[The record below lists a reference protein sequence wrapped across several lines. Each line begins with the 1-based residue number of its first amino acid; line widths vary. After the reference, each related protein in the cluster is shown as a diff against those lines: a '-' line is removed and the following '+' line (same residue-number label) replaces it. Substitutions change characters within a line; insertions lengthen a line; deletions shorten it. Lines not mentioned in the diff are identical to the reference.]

1 MNTNETKWTEMAR
14 SILEQEKL
22 LRSSNY
28 PEPIGVIVKWD
39 DIPYIGSIQEIVPE
53 FSKEIV
59 LLSKSQYVLP
69 DKLMDAI
76 RELDKGRL
84 ELVVDSSL
92 DLIGR
97 QHILRRLDNRLTN
110 MTEEQTKYMI
120 EHHPDV
126 LEI

>member
-1 MNTNETKWTEMAR
+1 MNANEAQWKEMAR

-22 LRSSNY
+22 SKSYNY
-28 PEPIGVIVKWD
+28 PRPTSAIIKWND
-39 DIPYIGSIQEIVPE
+39 LVYIGSIQEIVPE

-59 LLSKSQYVLP
+59 LLSKSRYILP
-69 DKLMDAI
+69 DKLMNAI

-84 ELVVDSSL
+84 ELIADSFL

-97 QHILRRLDNRLTN
+97 RHILRMLDNRLTN

-120 EHHPDV
+120 DHPPDV
-126 LEI
+126 REI

>member
-1 MNTNETKWTEMAR
+1 MDMNETNWEEMAR

-22 LRSSNY
+22 LRSRNY
-28 PEPIGVIVKWD
+28 PEPIGVILKWD
-39 DIPYIGSIQEIVPE
+39 NISYIGSIQEIAPE

-59 LLSKSQYVLP
+59 LLSKSRYILP
-69 DKLMDAI
+69 DKLMNAI

-84 ELVVDSSL
+84 ELTADSFL
-92 DLIGR
+92 DITGR
-97 QHILRRLDNRLTN
+97 QHILRKLDNRLTN

-120 EHHPDV
+120 EHPPGV

>member
-1 MNTNETKWTEMAR
+1 MDANETKWEDMAR

-22 LRSSNY
+22 LRSCNY

-39 DIPYIGSIQEIVPE
+39 DISYIGSIQEIVPE
-53 FSKEIV
+53 LSKEIV

-69 DKLMDAI
+69 DKLMNAI

-120 EHHPDV
+120 EHHPDI

>member
-1 MNTNETKWTEMAR
+1 MDANEAQWKEMAR

-22 LRSSNY
+22 SKFYNY
-28 PEPIGVIVKWD
+28 PRPTSAIIKWND
-39 DIPYIGSIQEIVPE
+39 LVYIGSIQEIVPE

-59 LLSKSQYVLP
+59 LLSKSRYILP
-69 DKLMDAI
+69 DKLMNAI

-84 ELVVDSSL
+84 ELIADSFL

-97 QHILRRLDNRLTN
+97 QHILRMLDNRLTN

-120 EHHPDV
+120 DHPPDV
-126 LEI
+126 REI